1 MSYREEQENKREIQ
15 AIFLGQKEIL
25 PGLDWL
31 GRHLN
36 KFPNGELPE
45 QTLEVSVDGKQ
56 YFTFSTRIKSGDIN
70 EAMGAL
76 IDKS

>member
-1 MSYREEQENKREIQ
+1 MSYREEQKHKRSMQREMQ

-45 QTLEVSVDGKQ
+45 QTLEVSIDGKRC
-56 YFTFSTRIKSGDIN
+56 FTFSTKIKSGVIGK
-70 EAMGAL
+70 AMS
-76 IDKS
+76 I